1 MTNRWRRWAVTIM
14 DLRDRILRIFNPA
27 IIRLRRRRSNIC
39 LA

>member
-1 MTNRWRRWAVTIM
+1 MTNRWGRWAATIK
-14 DLRDRILRIFNPA
+14 DLRAHIRRIFNPA